1 VSDQDAWKRAAAE
14 AAMGEVRDGMTIGLG
29 TGSTAKHFVDLLGAR
44 VAEGWKVRGVPTSE
58 ATAAQAKSLNI
69 PLPEFHEI
77 DVINV
82 TVDGADE
89 FDGERRLIKGGGGA
103 LLREKIIAG
112 ASQRMVVIADDNK
125 EVETLGKFP
134 LPIEV
139 VPFALSLTVTAL
151 SNATRF
157 VLGREVDL
165 KLRQTG
171 EGKAFLTDGG
181 HYIIDAHCRSIEQ
194 PEALAMALAGIP
206 GVVDHG
212 LFLGMAEL
220 ILIGG
225 PSGVRRIGGIPA
237 RP

>member
-14 AAMGEVRDGMTIGLG
+14 AAMNEVRDGMTIGLG
-29 TGSTAKHFVDLLGAR
+29 TGSTAKHFVDLLGER
-44 VAEGWKVRGVPTSE
+44 VAAGWSVRGVPTSE
-58 ATAAQAKSLNI
+58 VTAAQARSLGI
-69 PLPEFHEI
+69 PLPDFHEI

-89 FDGERRLIKGGGGA
+89 FDAGLRLIKGGGGA

-112 ASQRMVVIADDNK
+112 ASQRMVVIADESK

-157 VLGREVDL
+157 VLGREIDL
-165 KLRQTG
+165 VLRQSD
-171 EGKAFLTDGG
+171 GKAYVTDGG
-181 HYIIDAHCRSIEQ
+181 HYIIDAHCGAIEQ

-220 ILIGG
+220 ILVAG
-225 PSGVRRIGGIPA
+225 PKGVRRIGGMPA

>member
-1 VSDQDAWKRAAAE
+1 MSDQDAWKRAAAE

-89 FDGERRLIKGGGGA
+89 FDGARRLIKGGGGA

-112 ASQRMVVIADDNK
+112 ASQRMVVIADDKK
-125 EVETLGKFP
+125 EVETLGQFP

-151 SNATRF
+151 SNACRF
-157 VLGREVDL
+157 VIGREVDL
-165 KLRQTG
+165 KLRQTAD
-171 EGKAFLTDGG
+171 GKAFVTDGG
-181 HYIIDAHCRSIEQ
+181 HYIIDAHCEAIEQ

-212 LFLGMAEL
+212 LFLDMAEL
-220 ILIGG
+220 VLIGG
-225 PSGVRRIGGIPA
+225 PKGVRRIGGMPA

>member
-1 VSDQDAWKRAAAE
+1 VSDQDAWKWAAA
-14 AAMGEVRDGMTIGLG
+14 AAALEEIEDGMTVGLG
-29 TGSTAKHFVDLLGAR
+29 TGSTAKHFVDLLGEK
-44 VAEGWKVRGVPTSE
+44 VAGGWHVQGVPTSE
-58 ATAAQAKSLNI
+58 ATATQARGLDI

-89 FDGERRLIKGGGGA
+89 FDSNLRLIKGGGGA

-112 ASQRMVVIADDNK
+112 ASQRMVVIADDSK
-125 EVETLGKFP
+125 EVETLGQFP

-139 VPFALSLTVTAL
+139 VPFGLPLSVTAIA
-151 SNATRF
+151 NAMHY
-157 VLGREVDL
+157 VIGREVEL
-165 KLRQTG
+165 KLRQQG
-171 EGKAFLTDGG
+171 EKAFITDGG
-181 HYIIDAHCRSIEQ
+181 HVIIDAHCEAIAE

-220 ILIGG
+220 VLVGG
-225 PSGVRRIGGIPA
+225 PEGVKRIGGIPA

>member
-14 AAMGEVRDGMTIGLG
+14 AAMNEVRDGMTIGLG
-29 TGSTAKHFVDLLGAR
+29 TGSTAKHFVDLLGER
-44 VAEGWKVRGVPTSE
+44 VAQGWKVRGVPTSE
-58 ATAAQAKSLNI
+58 ATAAQARACGI

-89 FDGERRLIKGGGGA
+89 FDGELRLIKGGGGA

-112 ASQRMVVIADDNK
+112 ASQRMVVIADDSK

-157 VLGREVDL
+157 ILGREVDL
-165 KLRQTG
+165 VLRQKD
-171 EGKAFLTDGG
+171 GKAFVTDGG
-181 HYIIDAHCRSIEQ
+181 HYIIDAHCGAIEQ

-220 ILIGG
+220 VLIGG
-225 PSGVRRIGGIPA
+225 PEGVRRIGGMPA

>member
-1 VSDQDAWKRAAAE
+1 MSDQDAWKRAAAE

>member
-1 VSDQDAWKRAAAE
+1 MSEQDTWKRAAAE
-14 AAMGEVRDGMTIGLG
+14 AAIAEVQDGMTIGLG

-44 VAEGWKVRGVPTSE
+44 VAGGWQVRGVPTSE
-58 ATAAQAKSLNI
+58 ATAAQARGLGI
-69 PLPEFHEI
+69 PLPEFHEVDEI
-77 DVINV
+77 DV

-89 FDGERRLIKGGGGA
+89 FDGELRLIKGGGGA

-112 ASQRMVVIADDNK
+112 ASRRMVVIADDSK
-125 EVETLGKFP
+125 EVETLGQFP

-139 VPFALSLTVTAL
+139 VPFGLPLTVTAL
-151 SNATRF
+151 SNACRF
-157 VLGREVDL
+157 VLGREVEL
-165 KLRQTG
+165 KLRQA
-171 EGKAFLTDGG
+171 EGKAFVTDGG
-181 HYIIDAHCRSIEQ
+181 HVIIDAHCGAIEQ

-220 ILIGG
+220 VLVGG
-225 PSGVRRIGGIPA
+225 PEGVRRIGGMPA

>member
-1 VSDQDAWKRAAAE
+1 MSDQDAWKRAAAE
-14 AAMGEVRDGMTIGLG
+14 AAIGEVQDGMTIGLG
-29 TGSTAKHFVDLLGAR
+29 TGSTAKHFVNLLGER
-44 VAEGWKVRGVPTSE
+44 VKEGWQVKGVPTSE
-58 ATAAQAKSLNI
+58 ATAAQARDVGI
-69 PLPEFHEI
+69 PLPEMHEI

-89 FDGERRLIKGGGGA
+89 FDDELRLIKGGGGA

-112 ASQRMVVIADDNK
+112 ASQRMVVIADENK
-125 EVETLGKFP
+125 EVETLGTFP

-139 VPFALSLTVTAL
+139 VPFGLPLTVGAL
-151 SNATRF
+151 SNACRF

-171 EGKAFLTDGG
+171 EGKAFMTDGG
-181 HYIIDAHCRSIEQ
+181 HYIIDAHCNSIEQ

-220 ILIGG
+220 ILVGG
-225 PSGVRRIGGIPA
+225 PDGVRRIGGMPA

>member
-1 VSDQDAWKRAAAE
+1 
-14 AAMGEVRDGMTIGLG
+14 MGEVRDGMTIGLG

-44 VAEGWKVRGVPTSE
+44 VAEGWTVRGVPTSE
-58 ATAAQAKSLNI
+58 ATAAQARGLNI

-89 FDGERRLIKGGGGA
+89 FDGQLRLIKGGGGA

-112 ASQRMVVIADDNK
+112 ASQRMVVIADDKK
-125 EVETLGKFP
+125 EVETLGNFP

-139 VPFALSLTVTAL
+139 VPFALSLTVTAI

-181 HYIIDAHCRSIEQ
+181 HYIIDAHCVSIEQ

-220 ILIGG
+220 VLIGG

>member
-14 AAMGEVRDGMTIGLG
+14 DALKEVQDGMTIGLG
-29 TGSTAKHFVDLLGAR
+29 TGSTAKHFVDLLGER
-44 VAEGWKVRGVPTSE
+44 VAQGWTVKGVPTSE
-58 ATAAQAKSLNI
+58 ATAKQARGAGI
-69 PLPEFHEI
+69 PLPELHEI

-82 TVDGADE
+82 TIDGADE
-89 FDGERRLIKGGGGA
+89 FDGELRLIKGGGGA

-112 ASQRMVVIADDNK
+112 ASQRMVVIADDSK

-139 VPFALSLTVTAL
+139 VPFGLSLTVAAL
-151 SNATRF
+151 SNACRF
-157 VLGREVDL
+157 VTGREIDL
-165 KLRQTG
+165 VLRQG
-171 EGKAFLTDGG
+171 DGKAFMTDGG
-181 HYIIDAHCRSIEQ
+181 HYIIDAHCDAIEQ

-212 LFLGMAEL
+212 LFLGMASL
-220 ILIGG
+220 VVIGG
-225 PSGVRRIGGIPA
+225 PKGVRRIGGMPS

>member
-14 AAMGEVRDGMTIGLG
+14 AALEDIKDGMTVGLG
-29 TGSTAKHFVDLLGAR
+29 TGSTAAHFVDLLGKK
-44 VAEGWKVRGVPTSE
+44 VAEGWKIKGVPTSE
-58 ATAAQAKSLNI
+58 ATAAQAREVGI
-69 PLPEFHEI
+69 PLPEMHEI

-89 FDGERRLIKGGGGA
+89 FDGELRLIKGGGGA

-112 ASQRMVVIADDNK
+112 ASQAMVVITDDSK

-139 VPFALSLTVTAL
+139 VPFGLPLTVGAI
-151 SNATRF
+151 SNVCRF
-157 VLGREVDL
+157 VLGREVEL
-165 KLRQTG
+165 TLRQ
-171 EGKAFLTDGG
+171 KDDQAFLTDGG
-181 HYIIDAHCRSIEQ
+181 HYILDAHAFPMEQ

-212 LFLGMAEL
+212 LFLGMANA
-220 ILIGG
+220 IIVSG
-225 PSGVRRIGGIPA
+225 PNGVRRIGAMP
-237 RP
+237 

>member
-181 HYIIDAHCRSIEQ
+181 HYIIDAHCGSIEQ